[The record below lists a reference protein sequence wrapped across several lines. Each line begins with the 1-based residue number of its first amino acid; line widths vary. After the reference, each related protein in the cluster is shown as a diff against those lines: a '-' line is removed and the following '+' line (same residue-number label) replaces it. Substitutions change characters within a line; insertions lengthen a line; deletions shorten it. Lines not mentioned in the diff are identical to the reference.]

1 MKDIIKILESDGRAT
16 PEKIAVMLNRDV
28 ETVKAQIK
36 ELEEKN
42 IIVSYKAVVNWEKVD
57 KDLII
62 AMIELKIT
70 PQLGQ
75 GFDRVAERIY
85 QYPEVK
91 SVYLMSGSYDLSV
104 TIEGKTMREVAL
116 FVAQKLA
123 PMECVISTATH
134 FVLRKYKDGGVIL
147 TDGPQD
153 DRQVITL

>member
-1 MKDIIKILESDGRAT
+1 MKDIIKILEGDGRAT